1 MASLAVTTVL
11 VTESPPGVVESDDG
25 EATAAELLGAA
36 RLPVVVAAS
45 SFN

>member
-1 MASLAVTTVL
+1 MASLAATTVS

-25 EATAAELLGAA
+25 EAAAELLRAA